1 MMIGILDCCRYIVT
15 DCDSLDV
22 YYNTQHYTKT
32 PEEAAAKALLAG
44 EFDILQIGH
53 YAYDHIFYLRDKD
66 SLFSIRN

>member
-1 MMIGILDCCRYIVT
+1 MGILDCCRYIVT
-15 DCDSLDV
+15 DCDSIDV

-53 YAYDHIFYLRDKD
+53 HACDHRFYLRGKD
-66 SLFSIRN
+66 SVFHIRN